1 MELNSPIPIL
11 LSNLSFLCF
20 VIFLCTGTYVFLREK
35 KASLTKAFFALS
47 LVLSIWSLAYSFV
60 YIETNEQALW
70 FWYKVSAIGWI
81 FFSSP
86 FLHFFLILTGKKNI
100 LKKSWIYVAIYLP
113 PVIFMTKLLTG
124 TLITTDFYYG
134 SFGNIEVQASNSIWI
149 SVFMLIWVSYCAI
162 SLFLVWTWGRNAIT
176 KREKKQSQIIFYSA
190 FIPLVGGMLTNRL
203 LPIFGIQFPAIAQIL
218 SLIWF
223 IGIWYSINHYRLMV
237 LTPEI
242 AMDEIIS
249 KIRDLLVLVNSR
261 GTIIKVN
268 NQTLNIL
275 GYTEEELVGQTID
288 ILFKDSEV
296 ARNELMHIRAGIHFT
311 KDLETDYKT
320 KDGVDIKINLSS
332 EVIRDKSGDFIG
344 CIIVAQDMRVIG
356 QLKQEIIDRKQVEDA
371 LVKSNEKLKEL
382 DKMKTDFLSTVSHEL
397 RTPLTSIL
405 GFAKI
410 IKKRYGG
417 NIAPLINNE
426 DKKLVK
432 TSNQIIENIDIIAS
446 EGERLT
452 HLINE
457 VLDIAKMEEGRTEW
471 NIREV
476 SPKEIAE
483 SAIAATFGLFQQK
496 DIELVKKIE
505 ENLPIIHVDSHRM
518 MQVIINLISNAVKFT
533 EKGYVAC
540 EVKKDN
546 DEVIFSIIDTGVGIE
561 EKYYQKVFEKFKQV
575 GNTLTNK
582 PKGTGLGLPICKQI
596 VESHGGR
603 IWVESEKG
611 KGSKFSFAL
620 PIDFKIKEETL
631 INEEKD
637 EEVSLVINGEVIRPK
652 EIIINKKVLIV
663 DDDIN
668 IRNLLRQEL
677 EGRGYNIIEAKDGI
691 EAVSKAKLQLPSL
704 ILLDIMMPNL
714 NGFETAAVLRN
725 NSTTKGIPI
734 IFLSVMDNKQGG
746 NNISMDRYFVKPINM
761 DKLLGEIEEVCI
773 SKD

>member
-1 MELNSPIPIL
+1 MELNIPIPIL
-11 LSNLSFLCF
+11 FSNLSFFCF
-20 VIFLCTGTYVFLREK
+20 IIFLCTGTYVFLREK
-35 KASLTKAFFALS
+35 KASLTRVFFLLS
-47 LVLSIWSLAYSFV
+47 LVLAIWSLAYSFV
-60 YIETNEQALW
+60 YIETNEKALW
-70 FWYKVSAIGWI
+70 FWYKLSAIGWAT
-81 FFSSP
+81 FSSP
-86 FLHFFLILTGKKNI
+86 FLHFFLILTGKENI
-100 LKKSWIYVAIYLP
+100 LKKQYLYTVLYLP
-113 PVIFMTKLLTG
+113 PVVFMAKLLSG
-124 TLITTDFYYG
+124 ILVTTDFYYG
-134 SFGNIEVQASNSIWI
+134 PFGNVEVQASNSIWANL
-149 SVFMLIWVSYCAI
+149 FMLNWVSFCSI
-162 SLFLVWTWGRNAIT
+162 GLLLVWVWGRNATT

-190 FIPLVGGMLTNRL
+190 FIPLAGGMLTNRV
-203 LPIFGIQFPAIAQIL
+203 LPLFGIKFPAIAQIL

-223 IGIWYSINHYRLMV
+223 IGIWYSINNYRLMV

-242 AMDEIIS
+242 AIDEIIS
-249 KIRDLLVLVNSR
+249 KIRDLLVLVNSK
-261 GTIIKVN
+261 GTILKVN
-268 NQTLNIL
+268 NQILDIL
-275 GYTEEELVGQTID
+275 GYTEGELVGQSVS

-296 ARNELMHIRAGIHFT
+296 ARSELINIKEGIHFT
-311 KDLETDYKT
+311 KDLETEYMT
-320 KDGVDIKINLSS
+320 KDRTSIKVSLSS

-344 CIIVAQDMRVIG
+344 CIIVAQDMRIIG
-356 QLKQEIIDRKQVEDA
+356 QLKQEIVDRAQAEEA

-417 NIAPLINNE
+417 NIEPLINNE
-426 DKKLVK
+426 DKKLIK

-457 VLDIAKMEEGRTEW
+457 VLDIAKMEEGQTEW

-476 SPKEIAE
+476 SPKEIVE
-483 SAIAATFGLFQQK
+483 NAIAATYGLFQQK
-496 DIELVKKIE
+496 DIKLVKKIDE
-505 ENLPIIHVDSHRM
+505 DLPIIHGDSGRL
-518 MQVIINLISNAVKFT
+518 MQVVINLISNAVKFT